1 MFEAKYFV
9 TQLPNFMDGDSDV
22 AKSKVSEDDFALLL
36 EKLSLRS
43 SQRNLPL
50 LPAVTES
57 KDSNFL
63 KFSTTGC
70 AKWSQMSA
78 KKRFEIDVMRRVLDN
93 VHHPDVCATILSSK
107 GGNLGGVPWKKSAS
121 IKEKTAVVSSLGPG
135 SYDTS
140 AYYSSNQKGNPVS
153 AINYDDSKKICDNIK
168 WERKMKN
175 LCHQQHTLDSCEAA
189 SDSTAIRYREDE
201 VPENDRKIKMKFPTS
216 TRWNRPEQREPQYV
230 KTTGMQL
237 TLDYDQKFDKRI
249 PISLNGRSERD
260 CVNGII
266 MKPMHDVKSNFSPNV
281 GYGNQA
287 SFLCCVERSPLK
299 FSKAFKSKVASGNHY
314 VIPTSGCLIGPGSF
328 PGAELSGVR
337 IRNPDKQSP
346 AFLVYRPYNHPIIA
360 NQDSLVSLATFGDV
374 NRRGSVFSQECVSG
388 TKNNHLAEWTR
399 KKIIQIY
406 PRLKSYDQ

>member
-1 MFEAKYFV
+1 M
-9 TQLPNFMDGDSDV
+9 NGDSAAAQSNV
-22 AKSKVSEDDFALLL
+22 PENDFSHLL

-70 AKWSQMSA
+70 AKWSQMSS
-78 KKRFEIDVMRRVLDN
+78 KKLVKRDVMCSVLYKVRHADICEN
-93 VHHPDVCATILSSK
+93 LLS
-107 GGNLGGVPWKKSAS
+107 GNLGGVPWRKSAS
-121 IKEKTAVVSSLGPG
+121 MKEKTTVVSPLGPG

-140 AYYSSNQKGNPVS
+140 AYYSSNQRGNSVS
-153 AINYDDSKKICDNIK
+153 IINFDDSKKICDSMK

-175 LCHQQHTLDSCEAA
+175 LCHQQYTPDFCDTVFDSAA
-189 SDSTAIRYREDE
+189 SGDHAE
-201 VPENDRKIKMKFPTS
+201 VAPESDRKIKMKFSTS
-216 TRWNRPEQREPQYV
+216 VRWNRPEHRKPHYV

-249 PISLNGRSERD
+249 PITLNRRGGRD
-260 CVNGII
+260 CVHEVV
-266 MKPMHDVKSNFSPNV
+266 MKPMHDSNSNV
-281 GYGNQA
+281 PLNAGYGSQA
-287 SFLCCVERSPLK
+287 SFQSCVERSPLK
-299 FSKAFKSKVASGNHY
+299 FSKAFKSEVASGSRY
-314 VIPTSGCLIGPGSF
+314 VTPTSGCLIGPGSF

-337 IRNPDKQSP
+337 VRNPDRLSP
-346 AFLVYRPYNHPIIA
+346 AFLVSRPYNHPIVA
-360 NQDSLVSLATFGDV
+360 NQDSLVGLATFSDI
-374 NRRGSVFSQECVSG
+374 NKKGSVFSQECNSG
-388 TKNNHLAEWTR
+388 TKNNHLAEWTK